1 VAQPTLLKMN
11 IALSTTQIPP
21 ATSPQQRII
30 AIVNLSQERA
40 LELLTLMNDIT
51 LRAASSSTIFRISS
65 FERNAVIVPASALTT
80 LPERNDFLI
89 LPEDFSTTAF
99 TPIKLIHANVM
110 PRYTNWTATDEDDAF
125 IVTTVD
131 LNARLLELVARVK
144 ALYPGSTNTTLNT
157 LSQSDFLMTT
167 ENNWLH

>member
-1 VAQPTLLKMN
+1 MN

-21 ATSPQQRII
+21 ATSPQKRII
-30 AIVNLSQERA
+30 AIVDLSQERA

-65 FERNAVIVPASALTT
+65 FEQNAVIVPASALST
-80 LPERNDFLI
+80 LPAPHDFLI
-89 LPEDFSTTAF
+89 LPEDFSMTAL

-110 PRYTNWTATDEDDAF
+110 PRYTNWSATDENDDF
-125 IVTTVD
+125 ILTTID
-131 LNARLLELVARVK
+131 LNARLLQLVARGK
-144 ALYPGSTNTTLNT
+144 SLPPGSTNTTLNT
-157 LSQSDFLMTT
+157 LSTSDFLMTT

>member
-1 VAQPTLLKMN
+1 MAQPTLLKMN
-11 IALSTTQIPP
+11 VALSTTQIPP

-65 FERNAVIVPASALTT
+65 FEQNAVIVPASALST
-80 LPERNDFLI
+80 LPAPHDFLI
-89 LPEDFSTTAF
+89 LPEDFSMTAL

-110 PRYTNWTATDEDDAF
+110 PRYTNWSATDENDDF
-125 IVTTVD
+125 ILTTID
-131 LNARLLELVARVK
+131 LNARLLQLVARGK
-144 ALYPGSTNTTLNT
+144 SLPPGSTNTTLNT
-157 LSQSDFLMTT
+157 LSTSDFLMTT

>member
-1 VAQPTLLKMN
+1 MN

-30 AIVNLSQERA
+30 AIVDLSQERA

-65 FERNAVIVPASALTT
+65 FEQNAVIVPASALST
-80 LPERNDFLI
+80 LPAPHDFLI
-89 LPEDFSTTAF
+89 LPEHFSMTAL

-110 PRYTNWTATDEDDAF
+110 PRYTNWTATDENDDF
-125 IVTTVD
+125 ILTTID
-131 LNARLLELVARVK
+131 LNARLLQLVARGQS
-144 ALYPGSTNTTLNT
+144 LPPGSTNATLNT
-157 LSQSDFLMTT
+157 LSTSDFLMTT

>member
-1 VAQPTLLKMN
+1 MN

-30 AIVNLSQERA
+30 AIVDLSQERA

-65 FERNAVIVPASALTT
+65 FEQNAVIVPASALST
-80 LPERNDFLI
+80 LPAPHDFLI
-89 LPEDFSTTAF
+89 LPEDFSMTPL

-110 PRYTNWTATDEDDAF
+110 PRYTNWSATDENDDF
-125 IVTTVD
+125 ILTTID
-131 LNARLLELVARVK
+131 LNARLLQLVARGK
-144 ALYPGSTNTTLNT
+144 SLPPGSTNATLNT
-157 LSQSDFLMTT
+157 LSTSDFLMTT
-167 ENNWLH
+167 ESNWLH

>member
-1 VAQPTLLKMN
+1 MN

-30 AIVNLSQERA
+30 AIVDLSQERA

-65 FERNAVIVPASALTT
+65 FEQNAVIVPASALST
-80 LPERNDFLI
+80 LPAPHDFLI
-89 LPEDFSTTAF
+89 LPEDFSMTAL

-110 PRYTNWTATDEDDAF
+110 PRYTNWSATDENDDF
-125 IVTTVD
+125 ILTTID
-131 LNARLLELVARVK
+131 LNARLLQLVARGK
-144 ALYPGSTNTTLNT
+144 SLPPGSTNATLNT
-157 LSQSDFLMTT
+157 LSTSDFLMTT